1 MFSEKNRFGLIT
13 LFTVGLASLIL
24 GIALTARLGIA
35 PTTGAESF
43 WKENGDKKVEGISL
57 GINSFIDLAKDLS
70 PVVVNI
76 STTQIV
82 KERSVV
88 PFPEFKSPFED
99 FFGGEDPFRFFGEMP
114 KQEFKRQSLGSGFI
128 INKDGYILT
137 NNHVVENA
145 EEILVTLT
153 TKKEYKAK
161 IIGTDA
167 RLDIA
172 LIKIDAGENLHA
184 AALGDSDKLQ
194 IGEWVM
200 AIGNPFGLSHTVTS
214 GIVSAKGRLIGAGPY
229 DNFIQTDASINPG
242 NSGGPLFNLRG
253 EVMGINTAIIAG
265 GQGIGFA
272 TPINMAKDILV
283 QLKEKGRVTRG
294 WIGVSIQ
301 DVTPELAQS
310 FGLKERYGAL
320 VSSVSKGDPAEK
332 GGIKSGD
339 IIVEF
344 DSKEIKEVND
354 LPKTVA
360 VTSPGK
366 TVKVKVIR
374 DGKEKIVSV
383 TVSTMKDDV
392 EAAEREEKEDA
403 APEKKIGMAVQGI
416 TPDIA
421 RRYGLK
427 DAEGVIVVNVKPE
440 SPAAKAGIRRGDIV
454 KEVNGAEIKDLNDY
468 RDVMKKAGKDK
479 TVRFLIQRGSSTFF
493 AAIRMKE

>member
-1 MFSEKNRFGLIT
+1 
-13 LFTVGLASLIL
+13 
-24 GIALTARLGIA
+24 
-35 PTTGAESF
+35 
-43 WKENGDKKVEGISL
+43 
-57 GINSFIDLAKDLS
+57 
-70 PVVVNI
+70 
-76 STTQIV
+76 
-82 KERSVV
+82 
-88 PFPEFKSPFED
+88 
-99 FFGGEDPFRFFGEMP
+99 
-114 KQEFKRQSLGSGFI
+114 
-128 INKDGYILT
+128 
-137 NNHVVENA
+137 
-145 EEILVTLT
+145 
-153 TKKEYKAK
+153 
-161 IIGTDA
+161 
-167 RLDIA
+167 
-172 LIKIDAGENLHA
+172 
-184 AALGDSDKLQ
+184 
-194 IGEWVM
+194 
-200 AIGNPFGLSHTVTS
+200 
-214 GIVSAKGRLIGAGPY
+214 
-229 DNFIQTDASINPG
+229 
-242 NSGGPLFNLRG
+242 
-253 EVMGINTAIIAG
+253 
-265 GQGIGFA
+265 
-272 TPINMAKDILV
+272 
-283 QLKEKGRVTRG
+283 VTRG